1 MLRGGLD
8 ELAAAGCD
16 IILQVG
22 TNLAMSDLVEMESAR
37 IGMPIISIN
46 TALYWQALRRMGI
59 DDRITGFGPLLAGH

>member
-1 MLRGGLD
+1 
-8 ELAAAGCD
+8 
-16 IILQVG
+16 VG